1 MHTLVIREELYE
13 KNRWIAE
20 SLFKACEEANTWAI
34 QQMRFSIPIVQT
46 LAEEFLLDIP
56 SKESNLSSIEFEDL
70 IEVKEISFSYPNTK
84 VLVLNNINFDTMV
97 AEYLLHPEKNSYK
110 LDYLSLDY
118 LNYKMVPIED
128 LIGSG
133 LHQKTMAEVPLED
146 ISYYA
151 VEDADVTYQLSA
163 ILKERLKKNNL
174 SKPYNEIELPLI
186 SVLIEIEKNVLRNK
200 SDLVIGIGGGRSVD
214 IAKMIGFN
222 IDKSFVSIPTS
233 ASHDGIASP
242 FVSVKGDRPHSLV
255 ATAPLGVFV
264 DVDIIKKAPRR
275 LLASGCGDLIAKIT
289 AVRDWQLGRDKTGE
303 YYGRYSADLALM
315 SAKILMESS
324 ASFSKKGLNVREIVE
339 ALISAGVAS
348 CIAGS
353 SRPCSG
359 AEHLFSHAVDKLEPG
374 VGLHGEKC
382 GIGAI
387 MIAKL
392 QGQDWKKIVKTLKDV
407 GVPTTAKE
415 IGLKPEILT
424 KALTI
429 AQSLRP
435 ERYTILKE
443 VSMTEKK
450 AVALAKS
457 TRVL

>member
-1 MHTLVIREELYE
+1 MELPRLIVVGE
-13 KNRWIAE
+13 KNINDIGSFLK
-20 SLFKACEEANTWAI
+20 SLKNI
-34 QQMRFSIPIVQT
+34 KKVSLVSGNNVKKIVQNKIESSLSASKIQMVWH
-46 LAEEFLLDIP
+46 LAETNDKRSIKKIEQDVGK
-56 SKESNLSSIEFEDL
+56 SKSEL
-70 IEVKEISFSYPNTK
+70 IVG
-84 VLVLNNINFDTMV
+84 V
-97 AEYLLHPEKNSYK
+97 
-110 LDYLSLDY
+110 
-118 LNYKMVPIED
+118 
-128 LIGSG
+128 
-133 LHQKTMAEVPLED
+133 
-146 ISYYA
+146 
-151 VEDADVTYQLSA
+151 
-163 ILKERLKKNNL
+163 
-174 SKPYNEIELPLI
+174 
-186 SVLIEIEKNVLRNK
+186 
-200 SDLVIGIGGGRSVD
+200 GGGRSVD
-214 IAKMIGFN
+214 IAKIIGFN
-222 IDKSFVSIPTS
+222 LDLPFVSIPTS

-242 FVSVKGDRPHSLV
+242 FVSIKGNKPHSLV

-264 DVDIIKKAPRR
+264 DVDIIKKAPKI

-315 SAKILMESS
+315 SAKILMENSS
-324 ASFSKKGLNVREIVE
+324 RFSKKGLDVREVVE

-374 VGLHGEKC
+374 IGLHGEKC

-392 QGQDWKKIVKTLKDV
+392 QGQDWRKIVKTLKSV
-407 GVPTTAKE
+407 GAPTTAKE
-415 IGLKPEILT
+415 IGLKSKVLA

-443 VSMTEKK
+443 VSMNENK
-450 AVALAKS
+450 AINLAKS
-457 TRVL
+457 TKVL

>member
-1 MHTLVIREELYE
+1 MQSHTMELPRKIVVGE
-13 KNRWIAE
+13 KNICDIGE
-20 SLFKACEEANTWAI
+20 FIKSLKNTKKVSLI
-34 QQMRFSIPIVQT
+34 SGSNVKKIVQ
-46 LAEEFLLDIP
+46 
-56 SKESNLSSIEFEDL
+56 
-70 IEVKEISFSYPNTK
+70 
-84 VLVLNNINFDTMV
+84 
-97 AEYLLHPEKNSYK
+97 
-110 LDYLSLDY
+110 
-118 LNYKMVPIED
+118 
-128 LIGSG
+128 
-133 LHQKTMAEVPLED
+133 
-146 ISYYA
+146 
-151 VEDADVTYQLSA
+151 
-163 ILKERLKKNNL
+163 KK
-174 SKPYNEIELPLI
+174 
-186 SVLIEIEKNVLRNK
+186 IEKSLLASKIENIWYLTTTNDVKSINDTEKKVYKNK

-222 IDKSFVSIPTS
+222 LNKPVVSIPTS

-242 FVSVKGDRPHSLV
+242 FVSVRGDKPHSLV

-264 DVDIIKKAPRR
+264 DVDIIKKAPRK

-315 SAKILMESS
+315 SAKILIESS
-324 ASFSKKGLNVREIVE
+324 TKFSRKGLNVREIVE

-374 VGLHGEKC
+374 IGLHGEKC

-392 QGQDWKKIVKTLKDV
+392 QGQDWEKIIKTLKNV
-407 GVPTTAKE
+407 GAPTTANE
-415 IGLKPEILT
+415 IGLRSDILA

-435 ERYTILKE
+435 KRYTILKE
-443 VSMTEKK
+443 ANMTEKK

-457 TRVL
+457 TKVL

>member
-1 MHTLVIREELYE
+1 MPSHTMELPRQIVVGD
-13 KNRWIAE
+13 KNIGDLGNFLN
-20 SLFKACEEANTWAI
+20 SLKKTKK
-34 QQMRFSIPIVQT
+34 FSIVSGGHVKKIVQKKIEASLSASKIKSLWY
-46 LAEEFLLDIP
+46 LAKTND
-56 SKESNLSSIEFEDL
+56 
-70 IEVKEISFSYPNTK
+70 
-84 VLVLNNINFDTMV
+84 
-97 AEYLLHPEKNSYK
+97 
-110 LDYLSLDY
+110 
-118 LNYKMVPIED
+118 
-128 LIGSG
+128 
-133 LHQKTMAEVPLED
+133 QKT
-146 ISYYA
+146 I
-151 VEDADVTYQLSA
+151 Q
-163 ILKERLKKNNL
+163 
-174 SKPYNEIELPLI
+174 
-186 SVLIEIEKNVLRNK
+186 EIEKKVRQSK

-214 IAKMIGFN
+214 IAKLIGFN
-222 IDKSFVSIPTS
+222 LNRPFVSVPTS

-242 FVSVKGDRPHSLV
+242 FVSIKGNKPHSLV

-264 DVDIIKKAPRR
+264 DVDIIKKAPKK

-315 SAKILMESS
+315 SAKILMEHSS
-324 ASFSKKGLNVREIVE
+324 RFSKKGLDVREVVE

-374 VGLHGEKC
+374 IGLHGEKC

-392 QGQDWKKIVKTLKDV
+392 QGQDWRKIVKTLKSV
-407 GVPTTAKE
+407 GAPTTAKE
-415 IGLKPEILT
+415 IGLKSEVLA

-435 ERYTILKE
+435 ER
-443 VSMTEKK
+443 
-450 AVALAKS
+450 
-457 TRVL
+457 